1 MLRSRWIVLLLR
13 VVLVVAA
20 LWLAVILVMSM
31 PGELS
36 DEAPAFRVP
45 AQIVL
50 SIVILS
56 VLAVIVC
63 IWRLLTLVRR
73 DRIFSDEARRWVD
86 AIVWAL
92 GIGWSVFAVA
102 ALALTTYI
110 FFTPEIRDPG
120 IPMALFGLV
129 VLSALPVLLMLVMR
143 GLLQQATG
151 YRAELEEVI

>member
-1 MLRSRWIVLLLR
+1 M
-13 VVLVVAA
+13 
-20 LWLAVILVMSM
+20 
-31 PGELS
+31 
-36 DEAPAFRVP
+36 
-45 AQIVL
+45 
-50 SIVILS
+50 
-56 VLAVIVC
+56 
-63 IWRLLTLVRR
+63 
-73 DRIFSDEARRWVD
+73 
-86 AIVWAL
+86 WAL

-120 IPMALFGLV
+120 IPMALFGMV